1 MGMSLGISRT
11 LSLEP
16 LTGRS
21 SVRKPSSDSSVWSCK
36 RLLWAQSCGSRRKAV
51 AAGESR
57 GSEFESIKIIASE
70 AAADGRLSLP
80 PCHRLV

>member
-1 MGMSLGISRT
+1 MSLGISRT

-36 RLLWAQSCGSRRKAV
+36 RLLWAQSCGS
-51 AAGESR
+51 
-57 GSEFESIKIIASE
+57 EFESIKMITSE